1 MDPSAWYRL
10 DNVGKFYSSQAGS
23 PGQTVFRFA
32 AGMTEDVDGACLQQA
47 LDRALERFPSFNV
60 RLRSGL
66 FWRYLEQTG
75 DVPRV
80 RPEDVPICFGLHAGP
95 DSELFR
101 VSFYRRRIN
110 VEVSHIVS
118 DGRGTLEF
126 FKAIIGHYVEARY
139 GERDAVDPYE
149 GTEATKTENS
159 FAANYEPEKSA
170 SEKMPKPHRLQG
182 LRDEAAPTYFEY
194 HVSAAEVYAAAK
206 ARGVSVTS
214 LVVAAVIVALR
225 RSMAP
230 RTRNRTI
237 CMDVPVDLRRFYDSH
252 TLRNFFGLAF
262 VSYGGD
268 EPVDSLGDVAQSVQ
282 SQLTAATDPEAL
294 KRRMNRMVKLERN
307 VFSRVMP
314 LFVKDVALGIG
325 AWASARDVTTTVSSL
340 GRITLPDGAAKHV
353 AQISVLTSSRGLNF
367 VFATYGDDLC
377 VGVSSVFVRQVVLRE
392 FCRIFSDLGI
402 HGYVNTNKGD
412 REVTEALR
420 VARIEER
427 AIDRTA
433 GRSRGPESGRG
444 GLAVV
449 GVAEDASATA
459 AGAAKASGVAM
470 AGAGAVPGDLVA
482 GAAAAGAAAVAGV
495 AENASAATVVGSEG
509 SSATA
514 AGAARAPGAP
524 ASIADQIAHDSKG
537 GPL

>member
-10 DNVGKFYSSQAGS
+10 DNVGKFYSAQAGS

-47 LDRALERFPSFNV
+47 LDRALERFPGFNV

-66 FWRYLEQTG
+66 FWRYLEQVG
-75 DVPRV
+75 DAVRV

-101 VSFYRRRIN
+101 VSFCRRRIN

-126 FKAIIGHYVEARY
+126 FKAIIGHYVEVRY

-170 SEKMPKPHRLQG
+170 SVKMPKPHRLQG

-194 HVSAAEVYAAAK
+194 HMSAAEVYAAAK
-206 ARGVSVTS
+206 ERGASVTS

-230 RTRNRTI
+230 RTRNRTV
-237 CMDVPVDLRRFYDSH
+237 CLDVPVDLRRFYDSR

-268 EPVDSLGDVAQSVQ
+268 LPVESLGDVARNVQ

-353 AQISVLTSSRGLNF
+353 TQISVLTSSRGLNF
-367 VFATYGDDLC
+367 VFDTYGDDLC
-377 VGVSSVFVRQVVLRE
+377 VGVSSVFVRQVVLCE

-402 HGYVNTNKGD
+402 QGYVNTNKGD

-427 AIDRTA
+427 AIDRTSEL
-433 GRSRGPESGRG
+433 GRPKGSGRQAAG
-444 GLAVV
+444 TATGAGTAAAGSTAVDAGAPAAAGVAAVV
-449 GVAEDASATA
+449 GSVNPSAPAAGTAAAGVETTAGTA
-459 AGAAKASGVAM
+459 AG
-470 AGAGAVPGDLVA
+470 PGT
-482 GAAAAGAAAVAGV
+482 AAAITDHGA
-495 AENASAATVVGSEG
+495 
-509 SSATA
+509 
-514 AGAARAPGAP
+514 
-524 ASIADQIAHDSKG
+524 QDSKG
-537 GPL
+537 GPS